1 MFKRLF
7 LVLISLIVMLSGCG
21 ISQTVIDWVDFV
33 KLNDIQYLRN
43 NYSIDANN
51 LGSQI
56 GEVKFRLSGNIN
68 DPNYKAK
75 NGDAAFLEKGSPI
88 YTVNG
93 YKSSFRIAVRSS
105 NNIVV
110 YQVFNNPNA
119 KIGADIADIFN
130 KVEYIGISDETND
143 KEIVAIRDVT
153 KINEMV
159 DMLLK
164 APVNPSSR
172 SERTGKRYFISYHL
186 KDGSEFK
193 GAYWSE
199 SGQYSNEF
207 MLPADFGTLVKE
219 ALKDNG

>member
-1 MFKRLF
+1 
-7 LVLISLIVMLSGCG
+7 MLTGCG
-21 ISQTVIDWVDFV
+21 ISQTLIDWVDFV
-33 KLNDIQYLRN
+33 KLNDIQYLQN

-130 KVEYIGISDETND
+130 KVEYIGINDETND
-143 KEIVAIRDVT
+143 KEIIAIRDVT

-164 APVNPSSR
+164 APVNSSSR
-172 SERTGKRYFISYHL
+172 SERTGSRYFISFHL

-193 GAYWSE
+193 GAYWLE
-199 SGQYSNEF
+199 SGQFSNEI
-207 MLPADFGTLVKE
+207 MLPVDFGTLVKE
-219 ALKDNG
+219 ALEDNG